1 MHQPFEVYQLV
12 NGEYQLQTEEPFWI
26 PEIGLGIGRGQYVS
40 GNVQREIL
48 YWYNAQGIRYQT
60 PEEIATAERQQAER
74 LAARLRELGE
84 SID

>member
-1 MHQPFEVYQLV
+1 M
-12 NGEYQLQTEEPFWI
+12 

-48 YWYNAQGIRYQT
+48 YWYNVQGTRYQT
-60 PEEIATAERQQAER
+60 PEEIATAERQRAEQQRQRAER